1 MMLCF
6 ELHKT
11 PAEILALPRT
21 QIFDLI
27 AYKID
32 YINKPEHTKRSS

>member
-11 PAEILALPRT
+11 PNEILALPKK
-21 QIFDLI
+21 QIYQLI

-32 YINKPEHTKRSS
+32 IINKKNQE